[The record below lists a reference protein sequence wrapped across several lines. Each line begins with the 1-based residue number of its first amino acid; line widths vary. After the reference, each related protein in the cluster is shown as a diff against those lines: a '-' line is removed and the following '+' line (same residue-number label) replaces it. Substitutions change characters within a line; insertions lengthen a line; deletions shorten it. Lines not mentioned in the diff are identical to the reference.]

1 MSRTFVIKLGGSFLL
16 AGGKPN
22 ASLLTGMAHTVK
34 TLAKDEGLRLIV
46 VVGGGVVARQYV
58 EAASAVGANNGMKD
72 HFGILV
78 SRLNARLFIE
88 ALSDEEHVFC
98 EPCENLQQV
107 RTNLQLKHIVVLG
120 GLQPG
125 QSTTGVAALCAEY
138 CKAERVIF
146 CTDVDGVYDSDPNK
160 NKDAKL
166 LPKAT
171 YEDLKRLTSGSN
183 ALPGEY
189 RLMDGMC
196 LTILERS
203 KIPAQILKGTEQ
215 NILDAVA
222 GKSIGTVLVAEKK

>member
-16 AGGKPN
+16 AGGAPN
-22 ASLLTGMAHTVK
+22 GELLTGMAATIQK
-34 TLAKDEGLRLIV
+34 IREQGNRLVV

-58 EAASAVGANNGMKD
+58 TAAASVGANNGVKD

-88 ALSDEEHVFC
+88 ALNDDTNVFS
-98 EPCENLQQV
+98 EPCETLQQV
-107 RTNLQLKHIVVLG
+107 RAASQLKPIVVLG

-138 CKAERVIF
+138 LKAERVIF
-146 CTDVDGVYDSDPNK
+146 CTDVDGVYDKDPK
-160 NKDAKL
+160 KHSDAKR
-166 LPKAT
+166 LPHAT
-171 YEDLKRLTSGSN
+171 YEKLRKLTEGDN

-203 KIPAQILKGTEQ
+203 NIPAQI
-215 NILDAVA
+215 ILGKSEAIIEAVA
-222 GKSIGTVLVAEKK
+222 GKDVGTVLRKD